1 MILIL
6 CGSTEIL
13 SRPWRAPGRTAR
25 PVQPGIGVYLATG
38 YNTEASRIAGWCGI
52 NSANSQVTAAEYNT
66 FVQRAIMA
74 WHDAFPDRPS
84 YLLLAAN
91 ADLYYNCVWVKSTP
105 MPTTTP
111 AWFAGIENLQPA
123 NIGLGHNGMT
133 PDLPGYYAGRQ
144 QWVSVRIVGHG

>member
-1 MILIL
+1 
-6 CGSTEIL
+6 
-13 SRPWRAPGRTAR
+13 
-25 PVQPGIGVYLATG
+25 
-38 YNTEASRIAGWCGI
+38 
-52 NSANSQVTAAEYNT
+52 
-66 FVQRAIMA
+66 MA

-105 MPTTTP
+105 MPATTP

-133 PDLPGYYAGRQ
+133 PDLPGYYVQVGNSGYQCGSLDMVERVKTLPVKFSRQ
-144 QWVSVRIVGHG
+144 SHDQASVWRPAAAVR